1 MAQPIEGQD
10 RLYPVRTDSFEIS
23 TDSAGPGKWRGG
35 LGLEKSGTFIE
46 VEQCVLSYLCDRER
60 AVVWGIEGGLPAKP
74 HGLWLQRNGSSE
86 EEFLGAAFSDV
97 PVSNGESFRRG
108 TSGGGGYGD
117 PLKRDPIAVM
127 EDVEDEYVSLE
138 RAAKDYG
145 VVLELVDKD
154 KATYKINEKA
164 TKAERQR
171 IAKNRKDWLYE
182 EPLEIAKK
190 YREKKLDMYDL
201 IRQYGVIC
209 DWGTGELFEDT
220 TAEFRKLLRERAVQY
235 WD

>member
-1 MAQPIEGQD
+1 M
-10 RLYPVRTDSFEIS
+10 
-23 TDSAGPGKWRGG
+23 
-35 LGLEKSGTFIE
+35 
-46 VEQCVLSYLCDRER
+46 
-60 AVVWGIEGGLPAKP
+60 
-74 HGLWLQRNGSSE
+74 
-86 EEFLGAAFSDV
+86 
-97 PVSNGESFRRG
+97 
-108 TSGGGGYGD
+108 
-117 PLKRDPIAVM
+117 
-127 EDVEDEYVSLE
+127 SLE

-164 TKAERQR
+164 TKVERQR

-190 YREKKLDMYDL
+190 YRENKLDMYDL

-220 TAEFRKLLRERAVQY
+220 TAEFRKLLKERAMQY